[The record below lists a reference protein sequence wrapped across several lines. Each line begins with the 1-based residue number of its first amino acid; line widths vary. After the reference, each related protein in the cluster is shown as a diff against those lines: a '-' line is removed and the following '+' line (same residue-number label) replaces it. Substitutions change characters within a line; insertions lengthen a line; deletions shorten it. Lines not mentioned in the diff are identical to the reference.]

1 MARDLDYQQR
11 GRERRP
17 STFETYR
24 GGKNIGVDLK
34 LKSKYGN
41 QEQQNQ
47 AREQLAKNKTYG
59 TSANQSV
66 FEKMGTKTRNYNIN
80 QRNKYIQRIL
90 KARMDKLNAGLKE
103 SGVDFYGD
111 TDEDYQDFINNYAK
125 SITAY
130 GPEGTGL
137 YSQKMI
143 DDVLSK
149 NRVPPEFFTK
159 IDPSGG
165 MLGSGAA
172 ALANFLGPKMAG
184 PVTQERL
191 NELYK
196 EYQGIQNID
205 PNTMS
210 VKQMME
216 IYEPNRYKTIYG
228 DGQPDGDADYLNM
241 PINYNTGAALPVDE
255 TAEDKTFDYRFGN
268 NQNVG
273 ADVTRASYIFNQGG
287 RVPRNMG
294 GIMNAVPRQGYFL
307 GKIVDTVTKPFKGIA
322 KAAGKVL
329 KSDFGKAAL
338 AGAAFM
344 YGPKL
349 FGATKLGGLGGY
361 TQLIPKMADNKF
373 LSSMLLNKDKDS
385 FNPFKIAGL
394 FGLGAS
400 AFMPT
405 KVDQLPDSGTR
416 GGKLKDSQGNEV
428 LPSEIRD
435 EINEAYASGDAGR
448 IKEIENYYAFLP
460 PINQY
465 LPYPNYATGGRVAA
479 QEGGLMNL
487 GGMEKDYRNTGGF
500 VDIGAQE
507 KADDVPARLSVNEF
521 VMTADAVR
529 NAGGG
534 DIDKGAE
541 VMENMMKNL
550 ENGGRIS
557 EESQGNT
564 GAKEMFSVSE
574 RIGEVI

>member
-11 GRERRP
+11 GRARRP

-34 LKSKYGN
+34 LKSTYGN

-241 PINYNTGAALPVDE
+241 PINYNP
-255 TAEDKTFDYRFGN
+255 
-268 NQNVG
+268 
-273 ADVTRASYIFNQGG
+273 
-287 RVPRNMG
+287 
-294 GIMNAVPRQGYFL
+294 
-307 GKIVDTVTKPFKGIA
+307 
-322 KAAGKVL
+322 
-329 KSDFGKAAL
+329 
-338 AGAAFM
+338 
-344 YGPKL
+344 
-349 FGATKLGGLGGY
+349 
-361 TQLIPKMADNKF
+361 
-373 LSSMLLNKDKDS
+373 
-385 FNPFKIAGL
+385 
-394 FGLGAS
+394 
-400 AFMPT
+400 
-405 KVDQLPDSGTR
+405 
-416 GGKLKDSQGNEV
+416 
-428 LPSEIRD
+428 
-435 EINEAYASGDAGR
+435 
-448 IKEIENYYAFLP
+448 
-460 PINQY
+460 
-465 LPYPNYATGGRVAA
+465 
-479 QEGGLMNL
+479 
-487 GGMEKDYRNTGGF
+487 
-500 VDIGAQE
+500 
-507 KADDVPARLSVNEF
+507 
-521 VMTADAVR
+521 
-529 NAGGG
+529 
-534 DIDKGAE
+534 
-541 VMENMMKNL
+541 
-550 ENGGRIS
+550 
-557 EESQGNT
+557 
-564 GAKEMFSVSE
+564 
-574 RIGEVI
+574 